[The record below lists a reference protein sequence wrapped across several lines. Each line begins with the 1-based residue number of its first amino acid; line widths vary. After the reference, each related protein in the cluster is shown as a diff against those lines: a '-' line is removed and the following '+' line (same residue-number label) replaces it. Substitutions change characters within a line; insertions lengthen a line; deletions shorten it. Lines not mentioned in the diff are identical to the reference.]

1 MVTALNLNLRK
12 TSNFASD
19 LTKKMAEKAQHT
31 GVCEHFEDIFSSNME
46 QKWALMGFNA
56 IAMQGSCA

>member
-1 MVTALNLNLRK
+1 
-12 TSNFASD
+12 
-19 LTKKMAEKAQHT
+19 MAEKAQHT

-56 IAMQGSCA
+56 IAMWVSQGYVGSLTVAV